1 MEQLGGSAGTAG
13 NTAPQAA
20 GTVATESAGLAVLRG
35 TCVACFGPYTA
46 ANARA
51 LGLGVDLVSKDFSS
65 FGGFAASLEEHL
77 ASV

>member
-1 MEQLGGSAGTAG
+1 
-13 NTAPQAA
+13 
-20 GTVATESAGLAVLRG
+20 VLRS
-35 TCVACFGPYTA
+35 VPA